1 MTTEQPE
8 VHKTVIK
15 KQLQTLES
23 LKIPQENRGGFPT
36 IAAKQRSSWFKAPAC
51 AGKGLLNPPKTVV
64 FQTAA
69 LPNSNSRNWLWISDK
84 NCYTTAS
91 FGSPQTFFGLYS
103 TRMCAWTQEMNR
115 NCNNFHWSTLITHPN
130 IVPIYHGFMI
140 QFRTTTLSESNMAL
154 KKHIIKSKINEHH
167 LLPHIHGYN

>member
-1 MTTEQPE
+1 VTTEQPE

-69 LPNSNSRNWLWISDK
+69 LPNSNSRN
-84 NCYTTAS
+84 
-91 FGSPQTFFGLYS
+91 
-103 TRMCAWTQEMNR
+103 
-115 NCNNFHWSTLITHPN
+115 
-130 IVPIYHGFMI
+130 
-140 QFRTTTLSESNMAL
+140 
-154 KKHIIKSKINEHH
+154 
-167 LLPHIHGYN
+167 